1 MRELGSRRKAWGL
14 GWAVIAFL
22 YAPLLVMAVFSFNDS
37 EFTGLPFNGFTWRWY
52 QMVLEDDRLLESV
65 WNSVYVALG
74 VVALSSL
81 FGVPA
86 AIALDR
92 YEFPGKAWF
101 GRLVLLPIVLP
112 GVITGVA
119 LLLFYMLMKFK
130 LSLYTI
136 MLGQGTGLMCVTIT
150 EVSARLR
157 RMGRS
162 TEDAARM
169 LGANEWEVLRKVT
182 LPGIMPALLGAM
194 LIAFSISFDEIA
206 VTYLLTGRQNTLPM
220 TLWSMLRREATPE
233 VNAIS
238 TLVILVS
245 IVLIC
250 IGTWLSR
257 RGSGEPVAAP
267 GHGV

>member
-1 MRELGSRRKAWGL
+1 MREVGSRRTAWAL
-14 GWAVIAFL
+14 GWAVVAFL
-22 YAPLLVMAVFSFNDS
+22 YAPLIVMAVFSFNDS
-37 EFTGLPFNGFTWRWY
+37 EFTGLPFRGITWHWY
-52 QMVLEDDRLLESV
+52 AMLLEDDRLLQSV

-74 VVALSSL
+74 VVCLSTL

-101 GRLVLLPIVLP
+101 ARLVLLPIVLP

-119 LLLFYMLMKFK
+119 LLLFYMALHFK

-150 EVSARLR
+150 EVAARLR

-162 TEDAARM
+162 IEEAART
-169 LGANEWEVLRKVT
+169 LGANEWEVLLKVT
-182 LPGIMPALLGAM
+182 LPGVMPALVGAM

-206 VTYLLTGRQNTLPM
+206 VTYLLTGRRNTLPM
-220 TLWSMLRREATPE
+220 ALWSLLRREATPE
-233 VNAIS
+233 VNAVS
-238 TLVILVS
+238 TLIVIAS
-245 IVLIC
+245 ILLIC
-250 IGTWLSR
+250 VGTWLSR
-257 RGSGEPVAAP
+257 RGSGEPVSAP
-267 GHGV
+267 G

>member
-1 MRELGSRRKAWGL
+1 MRELGSRRKSWVL
-14 GWAVIAFL
+14 GWSVLAFL
-22 YAPLLVMAVFSFNDS
+22 YAPLIVMAVFSFNDS
-37 EFTGLPFNGFTWRWY
+37 EFTSLPFTGFTWHWY
-52 QMVLEDDRLLESV
+52 QVLFEDDRLLESV

-74 VVALSSL
+74 VVALSTL
-81 FGVPA
+81 FGLPA

-101 GRLVLLPIVLP
+101 ARLVLLPIVLP

-119 LLLFYMLMKFK
+119 LLLFYMLLHFK

-150 EVSARLR
+150 EVAARLR

-162 TEDAARM
+162 PEDAARM
-169 LGANEWEVLRKVT
+169 LGATEWEVLRSVT
-182 LPGIMPALLGAM
+182 LPGVLPALFGAM

-220 TLWSMLRREATPE
+220 ALWSMLRREATPE

-238 TLVILVS
+238 TLVIVAS

-257 RGSGEPVAAP
+257 RGSGEPVSAP
-267 GHGV
+267 V

>member
-1 MRELGSRRKAWGL
+1 MRELGSRRKAWAL
-14 GWAVIAFL
+14 GWTVLLFL
-22 YAPLLVMAVFSFNDS
+22 YAPLIVMMVFSFNDS
-37 EFTGLPFNGFTWRWY
+37 EFTSLPFVGFTWRWY
-52 QMVLEDDRLLESV
+52 SMLFHDDRLLESI

-81 FGVPA
+81 FGLPA

-101 GRLVLLPIVLP
+101 ARVVLLPIVLP

-119 LLLFYMLMKFK
+119 LLLFYMAMHFK

-150 EVSARLR
+150 EVAARLR

-162 TEDAARM
+162 TEEAART
-169 LGANEWEVLRKVT
+169 LGASEWEVLYKVT
-182 LPGIMPALLGAM
+182 LPGVMPALFGAM

-220 TLWSMLRREATPE
+220 ALWSILRREATPE
-233 VNAIS
+233 VNAVS
-238 TLVILVS
+238 TLVIVAS

-257 RGSGEPVAAP
+257 RGSAEPVAAP
-267 GHGV
+267 A